1 MNDDFMMDDTAGT
14 DEFDGVEDT
23 SLTPESGS
31 DSLDGVSVQE
41 ADPFGADTQTQVRP
55 EMPQLSMIEPGTGEP
70 IHQSPMP
77 STVAEGHVGAG
88 GDTGVLQWYQTS
100 DGTQY
105 AWGDDGSYYQV
116 TPDGYVVQIAPDG
129 SSAVTMPDGTFYAWD
144 ANGIPIE
151 LGSDPYGG
159 YNGYGDYGDYGD
171 NSYGDYGDTSYGN
184 NDYDNTDS
192 YDTDVALTEE
202 GVYGSSYE
210 WTEDWFFQEVDGYC
224 GPTSVAILVNEYFNG
239 AISDPEHMVNMAYE
253 LGLTQDI
260 SQGMTTDNILT
271 LLQANDVPSEKLH
284 SSMSDLETRL
294 GSGFGVIAIVD
305 SGELWGDEADQ
316 YFEDNVYDH
325 ALVVTEVDT
334 VTGTVTL
341 ADPGI
346 PDGNGFEVSI
356 AEFEDAWA
364 DSGFEMISTTDP
376 DSDLVATDPDTVS
389 AGGAVGAGTE
399 SAERPNLA
407 LVNLAGTGPIK

>member
-1 MNDDFMMDDTAGT
+1 
-14 DEFDGVEDT
+14 
-23 SLTPESGS
+23 
-31 DSLDGVSVQE
+31 
-41 ADPFGADTQTQVRP
+41 
-55 EMPQLSMIEPGTGEP
+55 
-70 IHQSPMP
+70 
-77 STVAEGHVGAG
+77 
-88 GDTGVLQWYQTS
+88 
-100 DGTQY
+100 
-105 AWGDDGSYYQV
+105 
-116 TPDGYVVQIAPDG
+116 
-129 SSAVTMPDGTFYAWD
+129 
-144 ANGIPIE
+144 
-151 LGSDPYGG
+151 
-159 YNGYGDYGDYGD
+159 
-171 NSYGDYGDTSYGN
+171 
-184 NDYDNTDS
+184 
-192 YDTDVALTEE
+192 
-202 GVYGSSYE
+202 
-210 WTEDWFFQEVDGYC
+210 
-224 GPTSVAILVNEYFNG
+224 
-239 AISDPEHMVNMAYE
+239 MVNMAYE

-271 LLQANDVPSEKLH
+271 LLQANDVPSEKLQ

-376 DSDLVATDPDTVS
+376 YSDLFATDPDTLS

>member
-1 MNDDFMMDDTAGT
+1 MIDDLMMDDAA
-14 DEFDGVEDT
+14 DNNDFDGVEDT
-23 SLTPESGS
+23 SYETEPAAG
-31 DSLDGVSVQE
+31 SLDDISMPDT
-41 ADPFGADTQTQVRP
+41 DPFGANTQTQVAP
-55 EMPQLSMIEPGTGEP
+55 EMPQLSTIEPGTGEP
-70 IHQSPMP
+70 IHQSPAP
-77 STVAEGHVGAG
+77 SSVADGNVGAG
-88 GDTGVLQWYQTS
+88 GDAEMLQWYQTS

-116 TPDGYVVQIAPDG
+116 SPDGYVVQIAPDG
-129 SSAVTMPDGTFYAWD
+129 SSAITMPDGTFCAWD
-144 ANGIPIE
+144 ANGLPID
-151 LGSDPYGG
+151 LGADT
-159 YNGYGDYGDYGD
+159 YGDYGTTYE
-171 NSYGDYGDTSYGN
+171 DTTT
-184 NDYDNTDS
+184 YDDTDS
-192 YDTDVALTEE
+192 YDGDVALTEE

-239 AISDPEHMVNMAYE
+239 AISDPEYMVNMAYN
-253 LGLTQDI
+253 LGLTEDI
-260 SQGMTTDNILT
+260 SQGMSTDNILT
-271 LLQANDVPSEKLH
+271 LLQANDVPSEKLY
-284 SSMSDLETRL
+284 SSMDDLETRL
-294 GSGFGVIAIVD
+294 GDGFGVIAIVD
-305 SGELWGDEADQ
+305 SGELWGEEADK
-316 YFEDNVYDH
+316 YLEDNTLDH

-376 DSDLVATDPDTVS
+376 DPDLVATDPDAV
-389 AGGAVGAGTE
+389 GAVGTGAEATE
-399 SAERPNLA
+399 HPKLA